1 MNPDDVARLKAA
13 ATDHDI
19 HDVLRQRWSPRAFDG
34 RPVARATILRIVEAA
49 RWAPS
54 CSNEQPWRFVLSS
67 REQPEGFGQLLDCLA
82 ASNRTWAQHAAVVG
96 FSVAKLHHERTG
108 QLNRHAW
115 HDVGLA
121 TANLVFQA
129 GTLGVM
135 VHQMA
140 GFDAARARTALS
152 IPAGFEP
159 VTALALGYAGDPD
172 MLDEPLRS
180 REVAPRARLPLTA
193 LAFQGRWDAPL

>member
-1 MNPDDVARLKAA
+1 MNVDDVARLKAA
-13 ATDHDI
+13 VTDHDI

-34 RPVARATILRIVEAA
+34 RPVERATILRLVEAA

-54 CSNEQPWRFVLSS
+54 CFNEQPCHFVLST
-67 REQPEGFGQLLDCLA
+67 REQPEGFGRLLDCLTE
-82 ASNRTWAQHAAVVG
+82 SNRIWARHAAVVG
-96 FSVAKLHHERTG
+96 LTVAKLHFERTG
-108 QLNRHAW
+108 QPNRYAL

-129 GTLGVM
+129 ATLGVV

-140 GFDAARARTALS
+140 GFDAALARMALS

-159 VTALALGYAGDPD
+159 VTALAFGYPGDPD
-172 MLDEPLRS
+172 TLDEPMRS
-180 REVAPRARLPLTA
+180 REIALRVRVPLAA
-193 LAFQGRWDAPL
+193 LAFQGRWGEPL